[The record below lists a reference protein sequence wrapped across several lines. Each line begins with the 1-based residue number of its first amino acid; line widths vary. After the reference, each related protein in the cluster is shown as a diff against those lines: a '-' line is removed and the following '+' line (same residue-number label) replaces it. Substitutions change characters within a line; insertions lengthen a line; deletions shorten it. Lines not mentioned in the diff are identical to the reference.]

1 MQGGSRAWRGVRAAG
16 HGLFY
21 ATMGGVFLVL
31 LVIGLITFADRD
43 LPTYWGAFTET
54 STTCDPPGPRS
65 TCLSK
70 GTWVSDDGS
79 IVKDDI
85 NLDGSVGQGET
96 VRAAY
101 HPGGF
106 MGDDVNNIVHV
117 GIWAHAGL
125 WMPWVML
132 AGFGAITW
140 TQYRDWGRAAAY
152 TPRHRAGGS

>member
-1 MQGGSRAWRGVRAAG
+1 MQGGSRAWKGVRAAG

-31 LVIGLITFADRD
+31 LVIGLITFAARD
-43 LPTYWGAFTET
+43 LPTYWGPFTE
-54 STTCDPPGPRS
+54 
-65 TCLSK
+65 SK

-101 HPGGF
+101 HPGGL
-106 MGDDVNNIVHV
+106 MGDDVNNIVHAGV
-117 GIWAHAGL
+117 WAHAGL
-125 WMPWVML
+125 WMPWVGL
-132 AGFGAITW
+132 AGLGAIAW
-140 TQYRDWGRAAAY
+140 TQYRDWARAAAY